1 MITFNELYIDS
12 NKKLIVD
19 ASVLDVQVDP
29 QRQIGIDHILVG
41 YGTNQ
46 DPYNYIRDIDNTN
59 IFDRVDRVG
68 DVIRGFRLVLDLSIN
83 GNCNKLIFV
92 KITVDEG
99 TVEIPCTLNTSI
111 EGYAYD
117 RCLLL
122 EKVFNYIKAS
132 NASCES
138 LQDYANYI
146 VQVNGLELAVESG
159 NFSLANLYWNKF
171 FANSACCGNSLTHK
185 SGCGCRR

>member
-19 ASVLDVQVDP
+19 ASVLDVSIDST
-29 QRQIGIDHILVG
+29 RSIGIDHIYVG

-46 DPYNYIRDIDNTN
+46 NLHDYIVDIDNQM
-59 IFDRVDRVG
+59 IFERVDKTE
-68 DVIRGFRLVLDLSIN
+68 DSVIRGFRMVLDLNID

-138 LQDYANYI
+138 L
-146 VQVNGLELAVESG
+146 
-159 NFSLANLYWNKF
+159 
-171 FANSACCGNSLTHK
+171 
-185 SGCGCRR
+185 